1 MPRGRSRTPRG
12 PGVLRGAGPGCL
24 RGRSCAPRGRFCGG
38 ELVLGASGDRVA
50 LWGGNPASPG
60 PVLLGGGGGRSWVPP
75 EIGLHCGGPVLHPPG
90 PVPVPSLG
98 WQDAGCSGY
107 PGGAAPGLLGVAE
120 LATPGPSG
128 LASESGCWHCLAV
141 PGGPILPAW
150 PGAGHCLV
158 PAPGALC
165 APRVALQSI
174 TSGQASPQ
182 RSGSVLAGP
191 LGQAGPSR
199 GGRAPTAAPS
209 QLGEQDPL
217 PLMGGPGHKCTFT
230 SHP

>member
-24 RGRSCAPRGRFCGG
+24 RGRSCAPRARFCGG

-50 LWGGNPASPG
+50 LGGGNPASPG
-60 PVLLGGGGGRSWVPP
+60 PVLLGGGGAVLGASGDRVALW
-75 EIGLHCGGPVLHPPG
+75 GAGPAPPG
-90 PVPVPSLG
+90 ASPSAEPGL
-98 WQDAGCSGY
+98 AGCRMLWVSWWSC
-107 PGGAAPGLLGVAE
+107 PGAAWGGRVGNSRTLGFGFRKWVLALPGCPRGSHPA
-120 LATPGPSG
+120 
-128 LASESGCWHCLAV
+128 CLA
-141 PGGPILPAW
+141 
-150 PGAGHCLV
+150 GAGHCLV

>member
-150 PGAGHCLV
+150 PGQGT
-158 PAPGALC
+158 ALSPLPVLSVRHGSLC
-165 APRVALQSI
+165 RASLQAKLLHS
-174 TSGQASPQ
+174 ARARCWP
-182 RSGSVLAGP
+182 
-191 LGQAGPSR
+191 GPSAR
-199 GGRAPTAAPS
+199 LAPAEGGEHPQLLPPS
-209 QLGEQDPL
+209 
-217 PLMGGPGHKCTFT
+217 
-230 SHP
+230 